1 MKYRHLYLATLSL
14 IGTIFGTSAQAGEV
28 RIAVATWLA
37 EPMQAIATSF
47 QNDTGNKVILTVANT
62 SVLVQQIIDGTPYD
76 MLLPNN
82 TAALKTLENYQLI
95 VPGTSYAY
103 AENSLVL
110 WSPIEGYIDDD
121 GRVLTGAQ
129 FDRLSI
135 ASPNLVYGR
144 PAQQVLNNL
153 GLTGSGIASRLVE
166 RHNIA
171 QSQQFVNS
179 NSALLGIVNLSQVY
193 ANGKLSRGSAWVIPP
208 SLYDPIIQQVAI
220 LEHAR
225 DNPAARSF
233 EFYLKGSK
241 AGAILA
247 NYGYKHDVIAGTR

>member
-1 MKYRHLYLATLSL
+1 MKYRRLYLATLSL

-62 SVLVQQIIDGTPYD
+62 SVLVQQIIDGAPYD

-82 TAALKTLENYQLI
+82 TAALKTLESHQLV
-95 VPGTSYAY
+95 VPGTSYTY
-103 AENSLVL
+103 AENPLVL
-110 WSPIEGYIDDD
+110 WSPIEGYVDDS
-121 GRVLTGAQ
+121 GGVLIGKQ
-129 FDRLSI
+129 FDQLSI
-135 ASPNLVYGR
+135 VSPNLVYGR
-144 PAQQVLNNL
+144 PAQQVLDNL
-153 GLTGSGIASRLVE
+153 GLTSDIANKLVE
-166 RHNIA
+166 RHSIV
-171 QSQQFVNS
+171 QSRQFVNS
-179 NSALLGIVNLSQVY
+179 SSTVLGIVNLSQVY
-193 ANGKLSRGSAWVIPP
+193 ADGKLSRGSAWVIPP

-247 NYGYKHDVIAGTR
+247 DYGYRHDVIAGTR